1 MTISRGR
8 WRTAQYLRVVESE
21 QHWSTPSHPPGT
33 SSKTLTMECGHEV
46 RRKGS
51 EPTPHRV
58 YCEECWRRPVGYDPT
73 VYENEA
79 WFESL
84 SYTDE
89 WNVRALFAVMAL
101 LGKPETFLDLGCGN
115 GTLVKVMERL
125 EIPWED
131 DREDWSVGVEV
142 WLPDALKQFYTGR
155 RFVQADLREP
165 YNRGVQ
171 FDLVI
176 CWEVGE
182 HLPEESADILS
193 ATCARHVAPGG
204 HLVFTSAA
212 VDQGGDHHLNEQP
225 QSYWGNK
232 LTASGLKYDQYKTG
246 AVQTAWQWATG
257 PCFWLPQNVMV
268 FCWEDDLTP
277 VARDSEGRAL
287 GPLAVNQ
294 RR

>member
-1 MTISRGR
+1 MT
-8 WRTAQYLRVVESE
+8 
-21 QHWSTPSHPPGT
+21 
-33 SSKTLTMECGHEV
+33 
-46 RRKGS
+46 
-51 EPTPHRV
+51 
-58 YCEECWRRPVGYDPT
+58 YDPT

-84 SYTDE
+84 AYTDE
-89 WNVRALFAVMAL
+89 WNERALFAVMAL
-101 LGKPETFLDLGCGN
+101 LGKPETFMDLGCGN
-115 GTLVKVMERL
+115 GTLVHLMQSL
-125 EIPWED
+125 EIFRDVEGYN
-131 DREDWSVGVEV
+131 VGVELS
-142 WLPDALKQFYTGR
+142 LPPYLQHDTL
-155 RFVQADLREP
+155 FVQADLREP
-165 YNRGVQ
+165 YDHGRQ
-171 FDLVI
+171 FDLVT

-182 HLPEESADILS
+182 HLPEESADTLC

-246 AVQTAWQWATG
+246 PVQTAWQWATG

-277 VARDSEGRAL
+277 VVRDSEGRAL